1 MSPTSA
7 VWEAFADRLRAFIA
21 RRVRGAADVDDI
33 LQDVF
38 AKIHAGLGTL
48 KEAAKL
54 EAWLFQ
60 VTRRAIRDHARS
72 RSGLRR
78 TTALPEALPGKEAAS
93 DVASCLE
100 PMMALLP
107 EEERDLLRL
116 ADLDGVPQQGLAA
129 RLGVSLTAAKSRI
142 RRARRR
148 LKDAVLDCCRVEW
161 DRRGTPVEYARK
173 RDGRGPCGCP

>member
-1 MSPTSA
+1 MNPTAA

-48 KEAAKL
+48 KDAAKL

-60 VTRRAIRDHARS
+60 VTRRAIRDHARR
-72 RSGLRR
+72 RSGPRR
-78 TTALPEALPGKEAAS
+78 TAALPEELPGPPAAS
-93 DVASCLE
+93 DVAACLE
-100 PMMALLP
+100 PMMALIP
-107 EEERDLLRL
+107 DDERELLRW
-116 ADLDGVPQQGLAA
+116 ADLDGLPQQGLAA
-129 RLGVSLTAAKSRI
+129 RLGVSLTAVKSRV

-161 DRRGTPVEYARK
+161 DRRGNPIEYARK
-173 RDGRGPCGCP
+173 REGRGPCACP